1 MWQHLPGMG
10 WKDADKDKGFQ
21 KENGLTKY
29 LAWFFKETLLYFRNY
44 DATSR
49 HTCQFVLSDD
59 KIVKVETLVNTSL
72 KSNI

>member
-59 KIVKVETLVNTSL
+59 KTVKVKTLVNTSL
-72 KSNI
+72 KSDI